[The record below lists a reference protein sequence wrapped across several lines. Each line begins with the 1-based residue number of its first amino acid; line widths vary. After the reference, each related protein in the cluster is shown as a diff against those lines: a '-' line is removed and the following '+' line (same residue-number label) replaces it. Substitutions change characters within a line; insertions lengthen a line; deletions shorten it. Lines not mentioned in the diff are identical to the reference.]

1 MARRILYKDNSL
13 SQSGNPLPGYKFV
26 GYNGLTF
33 SQLDSD
39 GNLIPIAGTGSSGDS
54 FTSLT
59 TGNITITDGASDGYV
74 LTSNSSGVAYWTA
87 SVGVSGTSGTS
98 GTSGAAGAAGSSG
111 TSGVGG
117 SQNLSQVLQIGNNT
131 VGQDIN
137 LTGDSILTLSGP
149 LTSLRTSGSHLGT
162 RESIV
167 LEAAGDEGI
176 IKRGGTATQSGDFSF
191 WNISTYSSVFNKG
204 RFYFILTPNNLSS
217 GEGVFEMSMFPD
229 LNSGTNKVY
238 NQSYGIHKFEA
249 QIKTRPLTLNNNAPT
264 VYDLL
269 NGTLFYNSSFS
280 GDYVNLPTG
289 TQITQAMPNK
299 NTGDTFEVN
308 VVNTSSS
315 SFTFSAGAETSFPIS
330 GQDVIGATSSFKLLF
345 YLNNSNQPYMQIFKL

>member
-13 SQSGNPLPGYKFV
+13 SQSENPLPGYKFV

-87 SVGVSGTSGTS
+87 SVGVSG
-98 GTSGAAGAAGSSG
+98 
-111 TSGVGG
+111 

-176 IKRGGTATQSGDFSF
+176 IKRGGTSTQSGDFSF

-204 RFYFILTPNNLSS
+204 RFYFILTPNNLSI

-280 GDYVNLPTG
+280 GSYVNLPTG

-315 SFTFSAGAETSFPIS
+315 SFTFSAGSETSFPIS